1 MDADEGAPG
10 FKVLLLGDSGV
21 GKTSLTQ
28 LICHRKPELDPP
40 YTVGCQVQIRSTHCT
55 HAHSRQAL
63 NCHAPCPC
71 RFTLCSLVVVPSC
84 TLTTCPHASMST
96 ALRLPHAY
104 CAVSS
109 QRLSTQAV
117 SAARRARCQL
127 LRVLGHC
134 WLPSVRRDTA
144 RLLRCVSELCVFL
157 LDRTRNSCGLLCYS
171 HGGDTCTSAQVRL
184 PTPHY
189 TALMLAQPEFITL
202 TA

>member
-84 TLTTCPHASMST
+84 TLTTPRSTLPSCPHAIMST
-96 ALRLPHAY
+96 APPP
-104 CAVSS
+104 SS
-109 QRLSTQAV
+109 
-117 SAARRARCQL
+117 
-127 LRVLGHC
+127 RVL
-134 WLPSVRRDTA
+134 
-144 RLLRCVSELCVFL
+144 RCLVPTTVHTGCFSCQTSLVS
-157 LDRTRNSCGLLCYS
+157 
-171 HGGDTCTSAQVRL
+171 
-184 PTPHY
+184 
-189 TALMLAQPEFITL
+189 TALSFGTLLAPLGTPRHGTSTSMRE
-202 TA
+202 

>member
-71 RFTLCSLVVVPSC
+71 RFTLCSLVVVLSC
-84 TLTTCPHASMST
+84 TLTTWTVTHLDRHAIMPSRHHAHCLSAFLTRTALSRPNDCPH
-96 ALRLPHAY
+96 RLF
-104 CAVSS
+104 
-109 QRLSTQAV
+109 
-117 SAARRARCQL
+117 QL
-127 LRVLGHC
+127 PDELGVNC
-134 WLPSVRRDTA
+134 FEFWDIAGSPRYA
-144 RLLRCVSELCVFL
+144 E
-157 LDRTRNSCGLLCYS
+157 TRHVYF
-171 HGGDTCTSAQVRL
+171 DA
-184 PTPHY
+184 
-189 TALMLAQPEFITL
+189 
-202 TA
+202 